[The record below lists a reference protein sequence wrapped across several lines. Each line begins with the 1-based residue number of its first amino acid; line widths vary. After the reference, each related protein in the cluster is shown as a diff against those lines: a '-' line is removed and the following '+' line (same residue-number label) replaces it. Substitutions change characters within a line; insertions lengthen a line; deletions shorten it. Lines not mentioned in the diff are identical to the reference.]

1 MSKALFANQAD
12 QFLSVIVKT
21 WVMRTTLTSAEAA
34 AVLVATAIQH
44 GFLRDRVRPLLGNT
58 LNDWGKNNSAPR
70 WAMQTAMALLL
81 ADEWRPGTHAEWAA
95 FAALFVMTLNAEMLE
110 QALEALP
117 VGMDKDIAAGWICAA
132 TENAARNHDRKNR
145 R

>member
-34 AVLVATAIQH
+34 DVLVATAIQH

-70 WAMQTAMALLL
+70 WAMQSAMALLL
-81 ADEWRPGTHAEWAA
+81 ADQWRPGTHSEWAA

-110 QALEALP
+110 PALEALP
-117 VGMDKDIAAGWICAA
+117 VGMDKNIAAGWICAA
-132 TENAARNHDRKNR
+132 TENAARYHDRKNR